1 MSRKRARHKNRTEK
15 MLRPPAP
22 LSMAEQQSNAGPS
35 KASGPTA
42 RREIIWAP
50 VAGIV
55 LGLALIAGFG
65 TVLPG
70 KKTENRLEVSIRS
83 ASTPRSPVTFSRD
96 VAPIVFQKCAG
107 CHRPGQSAP
116 FALLTYEEIKKHAR
130 QIAEVTQRRYMP
142 PWLPEPGYGEFAL
155 DRRLT
160 ADQVAIFQRW
170 VAEGAVEG
178 DPTDLPPLPRVHAGW
193 QLGHPDL
200 VVTLP
205 QAYTLSAEGKD
216 VYRNVV
222 IPIPVAASRYVKGVE
237 VLTGNPKVVHHA
249 FINVDETRQSR
260 RLAEK
265 QNPPGFDG
273 MDLPES
279 AIMPG
284 GQFLGWQPGKMP
296 SLMPD
301 GLSWMLKTNVDL
313 VLQMHLHPSGKLET
327 VQPAIGFYF
336 TDQAPTNIPFRI
348 KLARFDF
355 EIPAG
360 AANYLVEQSYVLPV
374 DVSLL
379 RVLPHAH
386 YLGKDLQGY
395 ALLSGGEKRWLI
407 WIRNWDFNW
416 QGDYQYAQPVFL
428 PKGTRLVM
436 HYLYDN
442 STNNLRNLN
451 QPPRPVR
458 HGLQT
463 TDEMAGLVFQAV
475 ARNSEDRSILAKDY
489 SKYFVRVSMDY
500 YRFLLKLNA
509 EDSQAHIKLG
519 RALVA
524 Q

>member
-1 MSRKRARHKNRTEK
+1 MPDVTGRAS
-15 MLRPPAP
+15 PPH
-22 LSMAEQQSNAGPS
+22 
-35 KASGPTA
+35 
-42 RREIIWAP
+42 
-50 VAGIV
+50 
-55 LGLALIAGFG
+55 
-65 TVLPG
+65 
-70 KKTENRLEVSIRS
+70 
-83 ASTPRSPVTFSRD
+83 SP
-96 VAPIVFQKCAG
+96 
-107 CHRPGQSAP
+107 
-116 FALLTYEEIKKHAR
+116 LTYQEVKKHAR
-130 QIAEVTQRRYMP
+130 QSAEVTQRRYMP
-142 PWLPEPGYGEFAL
+142 PWLPEPGYGELAL
-155 DRRLT
+155 NRQLG
-160 ADQVAIFQRW
+160 ADQIAIIQQW
-170 VAEGAVEG
+170 VTDGAVEG
-178 DPTDLPPLPRVHAGW
+178 NPNDLPPLPRVPEGW

-200 VVTLP
+200 VVTP
-205 QAYTLSAEGKD
+205 SQAYMLSAEGKD

-222 IPIPVAASRYVKGVE
+222 IAIPVATSRYVKEVE
-237 VLTGNPKVVHHA
+237 VLSGNPNVLHHA

-279 AIMPG
+279 VIMPG

-296 SLMPD
+296 SLVPD
-301 GLSWMLKTNVDL
+301 GLSWVLKTNVDL
-313 VLQMHLHPSGKLET
+313 VLQMYLHPSGKLET

-336 TDQAPTNIPFRI
+336 TDQAPTNVPFRI

-360 AANYLVEQSYVLPV
+360 AANYLVEQSYMLPV

-379 RVLPHAH
+379 GVLPHAH
-386 YLGKDLQGY
+386 YLGKDLQSY
-395 ALLSGGEKRWLI
+395 ALLSSGEKRWLI

-436 HYLYDN
+436 HYQYDN
-442 STNNLRNLN
+442 STNNLSNLN
-451 QPPRPVR
+451 QPPKPVR

-489 SKYFVRVSMDY
+489 SEYFVRVSMDY

-509 EDSQAHIKLG
+509 EDSEAHIKLG
-519 RALVA
+519 RPLVA
-524 Q
+524 QGQTSEGISHLLSAIRIKPDDDKGHYELGYVYLLENHLKEAYQEFQTVIRLNPDDYQAFGSLGLICLKEGKLPKAKTYLETALRLNPEDLIAQQNLRLLEAIK